1 MKKIILVLFALCL
14 FVIPAMAQ
22 TPDNP
27 QVMTWEELEESFV
40 EKGGSGTFYN
50 IIDLGLTIMIPDGL
64 DEMELS
70 DESKENGYFALFA
83 NQEDTSMR
91 VLVIERPLGVST
103 LEEVAQLVID
113 NMNAQLAGFYTINGF
128 DALIFADEENKE
140 VVCVI
145 PTTVEGSFIQVAVQP
160 TDNETM
166 NALSGY
172 IFGSLKPYEGE

>member
-40 EKGGSGTFYN
+40 EKGGSGSFYN
-50 IIDLGLTIMIPDGL
+50 FAKLGFSVMIPDGL
-64 DEMELS
+64 EQMELS
-70 DESKENGYFALFA
+70 DESIENGFVDLFA

-91 VLVIERPLGVST
+91 VLVIVRDLGVTS
-103 LEEVAQLVID
+103 LEELAQAVVD
-113 NMNAQLAGFYTINGF
+113 NMNAQVAGFYNINGF
-128 DALIFADEENKE
+128 DAIIFYDTDNNEI
-140 VVCVI
+140 VCVI
-145 PTTVEGSFIQVAVQP
+145 PTNAESTFIQIAVQP
-160 TDNETM
+160 ADNETM

-172 IFGSLKPYEGE
+172 IFGSLRPYEGE